1 MKTKLVEYE
10 CPRCGYDTSDKTKMH
25 LHLYKRKLVC
35 CSLVSDIILSDDIKM
50 YILNNR
56 IYKPNPVCANKLDT
70 CPGPTTDLDNSANEL
85 DTIKQITTELV
96 KFNQEYVC
104 PFQKQSALLLKLF

>member
-56 IYKPNPVCANKLDT
+56 IYKPNPVCANKLDH
-70 CPGPTTDLDNSANEL
+70 TTDLDNSANEL
-85 DTIKQITTELV
+85 DMIKQITAKLV

-104 PFQKQSALLLKLF
+104 PFQSTLFLKLL